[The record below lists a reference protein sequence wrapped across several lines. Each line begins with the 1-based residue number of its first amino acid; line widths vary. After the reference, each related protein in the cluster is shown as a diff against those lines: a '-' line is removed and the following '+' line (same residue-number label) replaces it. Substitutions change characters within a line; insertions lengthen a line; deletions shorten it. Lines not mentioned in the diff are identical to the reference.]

1 LLRLLCFVALLA
13 LGCSRRAESVA
24 PPPAAPLS
32 AVQGPGSATPAQHV
46 LLWRAQL
53 GPSTLHF
60 LGSVHVARA
69 ELYPLDPRIEAA
81 FAASDVLVLELELN
95 QATQLQAAQRM
106 LELGQLPPG
115 VKLRDVVQPAT
126 WQLLEQA
133 EQRRGLNLFGL
144 RGFKPWFVALALT
157 TQALE
162 KEGFSADQGIDEH
175 FRKAADGRLRIEALE
190 TVEEQMSLFTGLA
203 PDAAE
208 LLLRQTLEE
217 IDHYGEELDASF
229 ALWKTGDAAQLDELL
244 LGPLRTTYPA
254 LFTKLFAERNQ
265 RMLARLTR
273 LAEKP
278 GHYFVVVG
286 AGHLV
291 GAGGIVDLLRAQ
303 GIVAQQL

>member
-1 LLRLLCFVALLA
+1 VLA
-13 LGCSRRAESVA
+13 
-24 PPPAAPLS
+24 
-32 AVQGPGSATPAQHV
+32 
-46 LLWRAQL
+46 WRAQI
-53 GPSTLHF
+53 GPSTVHF

-81 FAASDVLVLELELN
+81 FAASDVLVLELEMN

-106 LELGQLPPG
+106 LELGKLPSG
-115 VKLRDVVQPAT
+115 VKLENVVQPET
-126 WQLLEQA
+126 WQLLAQA

-175 FRKAADGRLRIEALE
+175 FRKAAEGRLRIEALE
-190 TVEEQMSLFTGLA
+190 TVEEQLSLFTGLT
-203 PDAAE
+203 PEAAE

-229 ALWKTGDAAQLDELL
+229 DLWKKGDAAQIDQLL
-244 LGPLRTTYPA
+244 LGPLRSEYPD
-254 LFTKLFAERNQ
+254 LFAKLFAERNQ
-265 RMLARLTR
+265 RMLARLKQ

-278 GHYFVVVG
+278 SQLFVVVG

-303 GIVAQQL
+303 GIVAEQL

>member
-1 LLRLLCFVALLA
+1 VP
-13 LGCSRRAESVA
+13 G
-24 PPPAAPLS
+24 AAT
-32 AVQGPGSATPAQHV
+32 AAQHV

-53 GPSTLHF
+53 GPSTLYF

-81 FAASDVLVLELELN
+81 FASSDVLVLELELN

-115 VKLRDVVQPAT
+115 IKLRDVVQPAT

-133 EQRRGLNLFGL
+133 EQQRGLNLLGL

-229 ALWKTGDAAQLDELL
+229 ALWKTGDAARLDELL
-244 LGPLRTTYPA
+244 LGPLRNSYPA
-254 LFTKLFAERNQ
+254 LFAKLFAERNQ
-265 RMLARLTR
+265 RMLARLQR
-273 LAEKP
+273 LADKP
-278 GHYFVVVG
+278 GRYFVVVG

-291 GAGGIVDLLRAQ
+291 GAGGIVDLLQAR